1 MAPGRP
7 QNHWPEE
14 QRFVLY
20 FLNERFEFDVH
31 TNTNIFNHIFADQLS
46 ACGYP
51 KGLGYKILGSQWH
64 DRGRAGRSHLWDVA
78 LRKLQ
83 SDQKL
88 QGQIIKQIQDA
99 AIAVDAPN
107 TSPVATKNITTRDM
121 KHTETLDGTN
131 KDNKSKTWKGWAV
144 ATSSEEDLL
153 AQKEKENG
161 VGVEAIAGTRTRHSK
176 VHATDA
182 PRNRNSNS
190 ASEDEDPVSEDGSES
205 LGPKQTRQAE
215 KEANPSRARLDMIH
229 SKRIEWKDGVANLNA
244 KDLLF
249 ISHVSPTYKFGGQV
263 CRVTMSGG
271 RDFDFM
277 LCDPTFCTACHTSTA
292 DPTQESG
299 TGGYPC
305 VHASDTIREDA
316 ITFFEPKSGSNKA
329 QIRDGYWRKV
339 RFETPDGTISCPVKV
354 CDYSSCAVCSGS
366 EQLRNPWRWDQHDEQ
381 GSDAEETIAVE
392 HEDEVTDKGSHGFK
406 KSVAFVETTAQ
417 DGSGRGLR
425 TKS

>member
-1 MAPGRP
+1 M
-7 QNHWPEE
+7 
-14 QRFVLY
+14 LY

-51 KGLGYKILGSQWH
+51 KGLSYKILGSQWH
-64 DRGRAGRSHLWDVA
+64 DRGRPGRSHLWDVA

-88 QGQIIKQIQDA
+88 QGQIVKQIQDA

-107 TSPVATKNITTRDM
+107 TSPVATTNITTSDM
-121 KHTETLDGTN
+121 KHTETLDGTSKNN
-131 KDNKSKTWKGWAV
+131 KTKTWKGWAV

-153 AQKEKENG
+153 AQKQKENG
-161 VGVEAIAGTRTRHSK
+161 VGAEDAAGTRTRRSGFHPTAASRK
-176 VHATDA
+176 
-182 PRNRNSNS
+182 RNSVPLPNFS
-190 ASEDEDPVSEDGSES
+190 TPEHENLESEDGSDF
-205 LGPKQTRQAE
+205 LQPRQTIQAE
-215 KEANPSRARLDMIH
+215 KQANPPSAKLDMIH
-229 SKRIEWKDGVANLNA
+229 SNRVEWKDGVANLNA

-263 CRVTMSGG
+263 CRVTISGG

-277 LCDPTFCTACHTSTA
+277 LCDPIFCTACHTSTA
-292 DPTQESG
+292 DPTQESS

-316 ITFFEPKSGSNKA
+316 ITSFEPRSGSNKG

-366 EQLRNPWRWDQHDEQ
+366 EQLRNPWRWDQHDKQE
-381 GSDAEETIAVE
+381 SDLDEASIAIE
-392 HEDEVTDKGSHGFK
+392 GEDGIADKGSRGVK
-406 KSVAFVETTAQ
+406 KSVAFVETRQKTE
-417 DGSGRGLR
+417 RGVL
-425 TKS
+425 